1 MKEIKSFLTIIIL
14 LVSSFLIFSCEE
26 DGNNAKEP
34 LLGFYTISKST
45 LTAPCT
51 SQNGA
56 ATLPA
61 GTDVSDAILNAF
73 LTDIVCASA
82 GDKAIEIAENGKI
95 YFACRVE
102 GKKQDQGSWAINSER
117 TELTLTLLIQGNL
130 VPVKLTG
137 LQESAAKIKGN
148 VAAVP
153 VPPLLLASVEALFSG
168 VTDEA
173 ILINFD
179 IELEKLN

>member
-1 MKEIKSFLTIIIL
+1 MKEIKSFLTIILIL
-14 LVSSFLIFSCEE
+14 ISSFLIFSCEE

-45 LTAPCT
+45 LTAPCA

-61 GTDVSDAILNAF
+61 GTDVSAPILNAF
-73 LTDIVCASA
+73 LSDIECASA

-102 GKKQDQGSWAINSER
+102 GKKQDQGSWAINSDR

-137 LQESAAKIKGN
+137 LQESAVKVSGN

-168 VTDEA
+168 VSDEA